1 MSVRISDTDN
11 AIATRDKLI
20 DDQRR
25 KIDEYKYKYYNALDE
40 ADKANHDFDE
50 LQEKFDKLFYE
61 HRNLQQRY
69 QNLKEDSN
77 EDRKGFDMY
86 AEKVENDMKEKMEE
100 NKDLK
105 EKLNNAKINIKELN
119 ENMEEKDLQIS
130 ALKQLSMSKVT
141 SETQTSFQEELIAKN
156 VNKFSKEKNDLL
168 SKFTSLQSKIN
179 LQVDNLSKS
188 IRTLKQKSQ
197 VEKCYFG
204 WKCARKFCK
213 YSHEHLYSFNK
224 SLGSKCDKTF
234 ETVNHQEHHIENL
247 HEDFHKESTNLDCTN
262 SNVRKQKVAAQDI
275 EKIEE
280 VKSCT
285 SSSLSDTLSRTSSS
299 SSTSSLSTSNS
310 EREEVGGVSRSN
322 TDEL

>member
-119 ENMEEKDLQIS
+119 ENMEEK
-130 ALKQLSMSKVT
+130 
-141 SETQTSFQEELIAKN
+141 
-156 VNKFSKEKNDLL
+156 
-168 SKFTSLQSKIN
+168 
-179 LQVDNLSKS
+179 
-188 IRTLKQKSQ
+188 
-197 VEKCYFG
+197 
-204 WKCARKFCK
+204 
-213 YSHEHLYSFNK
+213 
-224 SLGSKCDKTF
+224 
-234 ETVNHQEHHIENL
+234 
-247 HEDFHKESTNLDCTN
+247 
-262 SNVRKQKVAAQDI
+262 
-275 EKIEE
+275 
-280 VKSCT
+280 
-285 SSSLSDTLSRTSSS
+285 
-299 SSTSSLSTSNS
+299 
-310 EREEVGGVSRSN
+310 
-322 TDEL
+322 

>member
-130 ALKQLSMSKVT
+130 AL
-141 SETQTSFQEELIAKN
+141 
-156 VNKFSKEKNDLL
+156 
-168 SKFTSLQSKIN
+168 
-179 LQVDNLSKS
+179 
-188 IRTLKQKSQ
+188 
-197 VEKCYFG
+197 
-204 WKCARKFCK
+204 
-213 YSHEHLYSFNK
+213 
-224 SLGSKCDKTF
+224 
-234 ETVNHQEHHIENL
+234 
-247 HEDFHKESTNLDCTN
+247 
-262 SNVRKQKVAAQDI
+262 
-275 EKIEE
+275 
-280 VKSCT
+280 
-285 SSSLSDTLSRTSSS
+285 
-299 SSTSSLSTSNS
+299 
-310 EREEVGGVSRSN
+310 
-322 TDEL
+322 

>member
-11 AIATRDKLI
+11 AIATRDKFI

-119 ENMEEKDLQIS
+119 ENWKKRIY
-130 ALKQLSMSKVT
+130 K
-141 SETQTSFQEELIAKN
+141 FQP
-156 VNKFSKEKNDLL
+156 
-168 SKFTSLQSKIN
+168 
-179 LQVDNLSKS
+179 
-188 IRTLKQKSQ
+188 
-197 VEKCYFG
+197 
-204 WKCARKFCK
+204 
-213 YSHEHLYSFNK
+213 
-224 SLGSKCDKTF
+224 
-234 ETVNHQEHHIENL
+234 
-247 HEDFHKESTNLDCTN
+247 
-262 SNVRKQKVAAQDI
+262 
-275 EKIEE
+275 
-280 VKSCT
+280 
-285 SSSLSDTLSRTSSS
+285 
-299 SSTSSLSTSNS
+299 
-310 EREEVGGVSRSN
+310 
-322 TDEL
+322 